1 MKPEPT
7 PRPGLGRVLYESIL
21 GIAAGFSLGFFAW
34 LVADRVTNTELR
46 FWPWAAAGI
55 LFGVIGVRQVSA
67 RRNGR
72 GWVHLLWIPVVAFV
86 VLMTMVVLALRAWGS

>member
-1 MKPEPT
+1 MNQESSR
-7 PRPGLGRVLYESIL
+7 RPGLGRVLYESIL

-34 LVADRVTNTELR
+34 LVADRVTDSELR

-55 LFGVIGVRQVSA
+55 LFGVIAVRQVSA
-67 RRNGR
+67 RRRGR

-86 VLMTMVVLALRAWGS
+86 VLMTMVVLALRAWSN